1 MSEEC
6 SAKSDKV
13 GPGTKREK
21 LRGQIEMFGIDHT
34 STETRKRRFDLDI
47 QIVDGKE
54 KSRIW
59 SILPVVYGGSR
70 TAGTLYEAVS
80 KQI

>member
-1 MSEEC
+1 VSGGC

-21 LRGQIEMFGIDHT
+21 IRGQIEMFGIDYN
-34 STETRKRRFDLDI
+34 STETRKRRFNRDI
-47 QIVDGKE
+47 QIVDGKG
-54 KSRIW
+54 KSRIR
-59 SILPVVYGGSR
+59 SILQVGYSGSR
-70 TAGTLYEAVS
+70 TAVTLFKVVS